1 MSDFSIPSEWVLTE
15 IGELGTIYTGKTPS
29 TKDRDN
35 FNGGIP
41 FVKPADLDKGGFI
54 YETADYLSEKGLS
67 QLPSLPKNSI
77 MVTCIGNLGKVG
89 IANQIC
95 ATNQQINS
103 IIPSELIDY
112 KYLYYHTLTLNNWLK
127 INSSAT
133 TVAIIN
139 KSKFSKAPIKLPP
152 KAEQEKIAELLDSY
166 LMQVENIKA
175 RLNAII
181 PILKKFRQSILADAV
196 SGRLIGLDEEFNQIE
211 PSKLENLILKSGNGI
226 AKRSGIEGNDI
237 TVLRLADFKDA
248 QRINGN
254 ERQITLT
261 EKEINQYQ
269 LNQND
274 ILVIRVNGSVDLAG
288 KFILYHQNSD
298 IEAYCDHFI
307 RFQLDTNKILPKF
320 LIYIAN
326 FGNGRNY
333 LKNSLS
339 TSAGQNTINQTSIK
353 NLILKVPTTNQ
364 QKKIVERVEQLF
376 SYADNIETQINN
388 ALQRVNHLTQSILHQ
403 AFTGQL
409 TADWRAKHPELIT
422 GDNSA
427 EILLAKIQTAKEANQ
442 KPKSTKNQAKK
453 EKTKM
458 VSKLKKKS
466 NFIYAN
472 TPLEEI
478 PLYFR
483 GYVKAHRHFESVVA
497 KYEPKIAEFEDV
509 KLFQE
514 WIGWIR
520 SDIKEVEK
528 MIDQVEA
535 EEMDFGTFKDY
546 RYDLANGQFQGS
558 LDGFYNSDESEIA
571 EQAFDEIRKAGY
583 IVYDYWID
591 SRQATDKLD

>member
-1 MSDFSIPSEWVLTE
+1 MTQANLSPIKPGRFNL
-15 IGELGTIYTGKTPS
+15 TIYMP
-29 TKDRDN
+29 D
-35 FNGGIP
+35 
-41 FVKPADLDKGGFI
+41 V
-54 YETADYLSEKGLS
+54 E
-67 QLPSLPKNSI
+67 
-77 MVTCIGNLGKVG
+77 V
-89 IANQIC
+89 
-95 ATNQQINS
+95 
-103 IIPSELIDY
+103 
-112 KYLYYHTLTLNNWLK
+112 
-127 INSSAT
+127 
-133 TVAIIN
+133 
-139 KSKFSKAPIKLPP
+139 
-152 KAEQEKIAELLDSY
+152 QEKT
-166 LMQVENIKA
+166 V
-175 RLNAII
+175 
-181 PILKKFRQSILADAV
+181 
-196 SGRLIGLDEEFNQIE
+196 NQ
-211 PSKLENLILKSGNGI
+211 
-226 AKRSGIEGNDI
+226 
-237 TVLRLADFKDA
+237 
-248 QRINGN
+248 
-254 ERQITLT
+254 
-261 EKEINQYQ
+261 
-269 LNQND
+269 
-274 ILVIRVNGSVDLAG
+274 
-288 KFILYHQNSD
+288 
-298 IEAYCDHFI
+298 
-307 RFQLDTNKILPKF
+307 
-320 LIYIAN
+320 
-326 FGNGRNY
+326 
-333 LKNSLS
+333 
-339 TSAGQNTINQTSIK
+339 
-353 NLILKVPTTNQ
+353 
-364 QKKIVERVEQLF
+364 VEQLF
-376 SYADNIETQINN
+376 AFADNIETQINN

-409 TADWRAKHPELIT
+409 TADWRAENPELIT

-528 MIDQVEA
+528 MIAQVEA

>member
-1 MSDFSIPSEWVLTE
+1 
-15 IGELGTIYTGKTPS
+15 
-29 TKDRDN
+29 
-35 FNGGIP
+35 
-41 FVKPADLDKGGFI
+41 
-54 YETADYLSEKGLS
+54 
-67 QLPSLPKNSI
+67 
-77 MVTCIGNLGKVG
+77 
-89 IANQIC
+89 
-95 ATNQQINS
+95 
-103 IIPSELIDY
+103 
-112 KYLYYHTLTLNNWLK
+112 
-127 INSSAT
+127 
-133 TVAIIN
+133 
-139 KSKFSKAPIKLPP
+139 
-152 KAEQEKIAELLDSY
+152 
-166 LMQVENIKA
+166 MQVENIKA
-175 RLNAII
+175 RLSAII

-226 AKRSGIEGNDI
+226 AKRSGTEGNDI

-364 QKKIVERVEQLF
+364 QKEIVERVEELF

-388 ALQRVNHLTQSILHQ
+388 ALQRVNHLTKSILYQ

-478 PLYFR
+478 PLHYR

-497 KYEPKIAEFEDV
+497 KYEPKIAEFEDA

-528 MIDQVEA
+528 MIAQVEA

>member
-1 MSDFSIPSEWVLTE
+1 PSHRTPKEVLDGVPYIGIGDLKSD
-15 IGELGTIYTGKTPS
+15 GTIDFGNSRKVSEEVLDEHKKRYKIQEGDFIFGKIGTL
-29 TKDRDN
+29 
-35 FNGGIP
+35 G
-41 FVKPADLDKGGFI
+41 KPTLLPTDLDYTLSANVILIQPNRDIVK
-54 YETADYLSEKGLS
+54 ADYLRLTLTAPQIIKEITDKSTATS
-67 QLPSLPKNSI
+67 QLAF
-77 MVTCIGNLGKVG
+77 G
-89 IANQIC
+89 IKKMRNFEIQ
-95 ATNQQINS
+95 
-103 IIPSELIDY
+103 
-112 KYLYYHTLTLNNWLK
+112 
-127 INSSAT
+127 
-133 TVAIIN
+133 
-139 KSKFSKAPIKLPP
+139 LPP
-152 KAEQEKIAELLDSY
+152 IQEQRE
-166 LMQVENIKA
+166 
-175 RLNAII
+175 II
-181 PILKKFRQSILADAV
+181 
-196 SGRLIGLDEEFNQIE
+196 
-211 PSKLENLILKSGNGI
+211 
-226 AKRSGIEGNDI
+226 
-237 TVLRLADFKDA
+237 
-248 QRINGN
+248 
-254 ERQITLT
+254 
-261 EKEINQYQ
+261 
-269 LNQND
+269 
-274 ILVIRVNGSVDLAG
+274 
-288 KFILYHQNSD
+288 
-298 IEAYCDHFI
+298 
-307 RFQLDTNKILPKF
+307 
-320 LIYIAN
+320 
-326 FGNGRNY
+326 
-333 LKNSLS
+333 
-339 TSAGQNTINQTSIK
+339 
-353 NLILKVPTTNQ
+353 
-364 QKKIVERVEQLF
+364 ERVKQLF
-376 SYADNIETQINN
+376 AFADNIETLINN

-528 MIDQVEA
+528 MIAQVEA